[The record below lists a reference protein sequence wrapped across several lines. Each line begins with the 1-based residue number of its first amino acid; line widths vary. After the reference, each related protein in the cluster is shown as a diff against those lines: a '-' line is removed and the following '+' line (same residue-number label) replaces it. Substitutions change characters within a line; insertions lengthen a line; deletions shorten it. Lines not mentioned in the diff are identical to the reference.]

1 MGFSARRQA
10 PISLIYLARCLFLIF
25 PSPSCVQIPS
35 AVQPQGVLSYRER
48 ERESTKQR
56 NIRRGNFFLTSRS
69 HVLSLLHG
77 CVSVSNERLMSSTKD
92 MHKEHSTC
100 CIYITTTIIV
110 YSILYNLMRNLSVAV
125 YNRRLPP
132 IHEQRE
138 WQFLHPAYWN
148 VQSQPAPT
156 SISRVVIHVYLFV
169 PLPKGSVCL
178 EEPAAL
184 RRLHMA

>member
-10 PISLIYLARCLFLIF
+10 PISLIYARCLFLIF